1 MFVIFNYCIW
11 YIDCLPKYSSLSL
24 SSSLKIRYIRYKGIS
39 NKRKYYS
46 HSHVKLYKNSFE
58 KILFSIYSSKIT
70 ILRLRRFSINDQYR
84 CKNFNIFLIG
94 TLWTNRVKTIPQ
106 HLLWIRYNG
115 LAARRKWNY
124 LNDGWRKGERKR
136 EKRERERRLEV
147 TRESLRDVR
156 LRTIGIK
163 VDARNR
169 WNIRG
174 ALKRFLRWKALEK
187 LRVDRSIME
196 HRKRNKG

>member
-1 MFVIFNYCIW
+1 MFNYCMW
-11 YIDCLPKYSSLSL
+11 YIDCLPKFICLSL

-94 TLWTNRVKTIPQ
+94 TLWTNRVKTNSTTSTLNSIQ
-106 HLLWIRYNG
+106 WTGCSKKMELF
-115 LAARRKWNY
+115 KWWMEK
-124 LNDGWRKGERKR
+124 GWEKEREKRKR
-136 EKRERERRLEV
+136 EKTGSDSRV
-147 TRESLRDVR
+147 FKGCTIKNHRD
-156 LRTIGIK
+156 
-163 VDARNR
+163 
-169 WNIRG
+169 
-174 ALKRFLRWKALEK
+174 
-187 LRVDRSIME
+187 
-196 HRKRNKG
+196 